1 MAGLDLVQAAAQEP
15 ITRGQAKRHLN
26 VDDDVADFDDLI
38 DAYIAAARSSVE
50 AVLKM
55 SLMET
60 AWKLRIDNCFPWEIR
75 LPIGPVFDGGGSP
88 NDLTIS
94 YVDDAGE
101 TQTLATTEYQVSYGE
116 TAVIRPAY
124 GKTWPATRP
133 VMDAVTVNFQAGWKD
148 AADIPRAILQA
159 LRLTVGDCFAH
170 RENTVI
176 GTITAQ
182 LPMSARNLLMP
193 FVRWD

>member
-1 MAGLDLVQAAAQEP
+1 MAGLDLVSAAAQEP
-15 ITRGQAKRHLN
+15 LTLDEAKAHLN
-26 VDDDVADFDDLI
+26 VDVADFDDLI

-60 AWKLRIDNCFPWEIR
+60 AWKYRLDGGFPREIR
-75 LPIGPVFDGGGSP
+75 LPIGPVFDGGASP
-88 NDLTIS
+88 NDLTIT
-94 YVDDAGE
+94 YVDDAGAA
-101 TQTLATTEYQVSYGE
+101 QTLATTGYQVSYGT

-124 GKTWPATRP
+124 GMTWPATRP
-133 VMDAVTVNFQAGWKD
+133 IMDAVAVNFQAGWKD
-148 AADIPRAILQA
+148 RADIPKAMLQA

-176 GTITAQ
+176 GTITAE
-182 LPMSARNLLMP
+182 LPISARNLLMP